1 VVVASSF
8 HFSTSLAIRFRLQE
22 EIYGMPLVPFPLLE
36 RTKEKIDKNP
46 TFYYS
51 GVVSKEKKEM
61 TRPFFFGLLRK
72 SFQFFLL
79 F

>member
-1 VVVASSF
+1 
-8 HFSTSLAIRFRLQE
+8 
-22 EIYGMPLVPFPLLE
+22 MPLVPFPLLE

-79 F
+79 FKKKLTIKWGDEVTS